1 MPRVVSDFA
10 QFPQGGSV
18 YAWDHLDQAM
28 TEGLAVLPPDNRERL
43 MPELNHAISDIP
55 DIYFAPA
62 CLHCTTQMQIVGV
75 TLADASSEDRTF
87 RCPKC
92 HYVHTW
98 IFRSP
103 EPRHL
108 SYGE

>member
-1 MPRVVSDFA
+1 
-10 QFPQGGSV
+10 
-18 YAWDHLDQAM
+18 
-28 TEGLAVLPPDNRERL
+28 
-43 MPELNHAISDIP
+43 MPELNRAISDIP
-55 DIYFAPA
+55 DICFRPA
-62 CLHCTTQMQIVGV
+62 CLHCTAQMKIVGV

-87 RCPKC
+87 ECPKC

-98 IFRSP
+98 IFEPP